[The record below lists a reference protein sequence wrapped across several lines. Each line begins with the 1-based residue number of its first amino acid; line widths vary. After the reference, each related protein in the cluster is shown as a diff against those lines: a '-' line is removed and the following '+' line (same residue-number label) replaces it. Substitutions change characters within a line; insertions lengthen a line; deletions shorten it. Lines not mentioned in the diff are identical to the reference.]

1 MSTREYAKT
10 LIDQIPESKLIYI
23 VTYLQGAALPDSEPN
38 PEEAETLEAVQEV
51 NQMIAD
57 GTGEHFTGSTAD
69 FLDQLLAEG

>member
-10 LIDQIPESKLIYI
+10 LIDQIPDSKLIYI

-38 PEEAETLEAVQEV
+38 AAEAETLEAVQEV

-57 GTGEHFTGSTAD
+57 GTGEHFEGSTAD

>member
-10 LIDQIPESKLIYI
+10 LIDQIPDSKLIYI

-38 PEEAETLEAVQEV
+38 EAEAETLEAVQEV

-57 GTGEHFTGSTAD
+57 GTGEHFAGSTAD

>member
-10 LIDQIPESKLIYI
+10 LIDQIPDSKLIYI

-38 PEEAETLEAVQEV
+38 EAEVETLEAVQEV
-51 NQMIAD
+51 NQMIAN
-57 GTGEHFTGSTAD
+57 GTGEHFAGSTAD